1 MVIIFI
7 GPPGSGKGTQANLL
21 KEYLPNLIILTVSS
35 LLLEKS
41 SDGSIFGNQIKEKMD
56 KGELIEDNI
65 VNQVLTDKFT
75 SLKGEDILIDGYPR
89 SLKQAEFLNKLLVDE
104 TSKIVFNFNVEKNV
118 LKERI
123 LKRSQI
129 ESRKDDSVFDKRFD
143 IYQETYKEILNFVDK
158 NFDLKNIEAD
168 NSLESI
174 NIEIKGFLC
183 FFEYTLKINLHRLL

>member
-7 GPPGSGKGTQANLL
+7 GPPGSGKGTQAHLL
-21 KEYLPNLIILTVSS
+21 KEHLPNLIILTVSS

-56 KGELIEDNI
+56 KGELIDDNV
-65 VNQVLTDKFT
+65 VNQILIDKF
-75 SLKGEDILIDGYPR
+75 SALKGEDILIDGYPR
-89 SLKQAEFLNKLLVDE
+89 SLKQAEFLAKLIHEEKL
-104 TSKIVFNFNVEKNV
+104 KIVFNFNVEKNV

-129 ESRKDDSVFDKRFD
+129 ESRKDDSVFDKRFE
-143 IYQETYKEILNFVDK
+143 IYQETYKEILNFVDL
-158 NFDLKNIEAD
+158 NFNLINIEAN

-174 NIEIKGFLC
+174 NTEIKGFLKG
-183 FFEYTLKINLHRLL
+183 L

>member
-21 KEYLPNLIILTVSS
+21 KEHLPNLIILTVSS

-89 SLKQAEFLNKLLVDE
+89 SLKQAEFLSKLLVDE
-104 TSKIVFNFNVEKNV
+104 TSKIVFNFNVEKNI

-143 IYQETYKEILNFVDK
+143 IYQETYEEILNFIDK

-174 NIEIKGFLC
+174 NIEIKGFLGK
-183 FFEYTLKINLHRLL
+183 L